1 MIRMTVLVHLMNAEY
16 VMVIIQFVLIVRV
29 FQMEIPLL
37 MNVVYV
43 TVISQM
49 IVSRIVL
56 ECMVD

>member
-1 MIRMTVLVHLMNAEY
+1 MIRMTVLVHLMNAVY